1 MKKSKTIR
9 ILVSLFA
16 LVILTFIMAEYLPI
30 RGEEKIYEDMIRL
43 HVIAA
48 SDSDEDQK
56 LKLKVRDAVL
66 DVLSGISVS
75 DKAEAESAIVAHKTD
90 IKNAALAALEE
101 NGSDDIVEVFF
112 DEEYYPVRYYEGFTL
127 PAGKY
132 TSLRVV
138 IGEGE
143 GHNWW
148 CVLFPPL
155 CRSAGEK
162 EQKED
167 FVEAGFTSEQ
177 YRLINNNS
185 GSKYK
190 VRFKILEILS
200 EVFGFDY

>member
-1 MKKSKTIR
+1 MKNNKSIK

-16 LVILTFIMAEYLPI
+16 LVILTFIMAEFLPI
-30 RGEEKIYEDMIRL
+30 RGEEKIYENMIRL

-48 SDSDEDQK
+48 SDSDEDQE
-56 LKLKVRDAVL
+56 LKLKVRDKVL
-66 DVLSGISVS
+66 DVLSGISAT
-75 DKAEAESAIVAHKTD
+75 DKDEAETAILSHKDEIRSAAQST
-90 IKNAALAALEE
+90 LAD
-101 NGSDDIVEVFF
+101 NGSDDTVEVYF
-112 DEEYYPVRYYEGFTL
+112 DDEYYPVRYYEGFTL
-127 PAGKY
+127 PAGNY

-155 CRSAGEK
+155 CRSIGE
-162 EQKED
+162 EERETD

-185 GSKYK
+185 GSKYQ